1 MSLHLISGP
10 TCLKE
15 IPTWLEAATSIH
27 DVENNIKPHRDT
39 QEQSQIC
46 AFGDLSLTHNG
57 IRLHRSLPSIVHLQ
71 LRLFYLVSKAIPSQL
86 YSGPSPRLLKYKYTH
101 PHPPEDLLFS
111 IIRFIPN
118 PTSLQQSFRF
128 SKAPNL
134 SQWLPSRAPLLSRVS
149 NIQPNPLRIHQFGHS
164 TNTSS
169 SPSIAGPGGGC
180 VVM

>member
-1 MSLHLISGP
+1 MSLHIIPAP

-27 DVENNIKPHRDT
+27 DVKNNIKPRHHT

-46 AFGDLSLTHNG
+46 AFGDSSLSKTVSGYIEHFL
-57 IRLHRSLPSIVHLQ
+57 LIVHLR
-71 LRLFYLVSKAIPSQL
+71 LRLFYLVPEAIPSQL
-86 YSGPSPRLLKYKYTH
+86 YFRPSPRFLKYKYIY
-101 PHPPEDLLFS
+101 PHPPEDLFFS
-111 IIRFIPN
+111 ITRFILN

-128 SKAPNL
+128 FKAPNL
-134 SQWLPSRAPLLSRVS
+134 SQWLPSRTPLLSRVH
-149 NIQPNPLRIHQFGHS
+149 NLQPIPLHLHQLGHS

-169 SPSIAGPGGGC
+169 SSCIAAPGGGC